1 MRIRI
6 FAIGLALV
14 AYMGFA
20 SCDDDQID
28 APSDGTEQQ
37 DPSDP
42 DNPDDPDTPDTP
54 DNPDNPDD
62 GSDDNTG
69 EDPDP
74 GPFVPPTI
82 TEPLSAE
89 VRTEMTIGK
98 RWNYKNFL
106 SDGSIQESSC
116 IVGGETVV
124 ECQYT
129 DYNAK
134 VLVSCNN
141 GIAGDLDHGTPVWEN
156 NGIVYFLQDCDEAP
170 GIVAAPGS
178 ENGWGFALDHIVNPT
193 EGKIYNGSYHD
204 IKLLSRGTVVFQG
217 VERRAVKV
225 EMLRGQEGQTKIDY
239 WVEGIGSLFGLYVD
253 YSYTRPCGSDHFRYS
268 LELRLMKC
276 YDGDKLIYDYNEW
289 REELYNEIEVFE
301 YAE

>member
-14 AYMGFA
+14 AYMGFT
-20 SCDDDQID
+20 SCDDDQVD

-42 DNPDDPDTPDTP
+42 DNPDNPDTPDTP
-54 DNPDNPDD
+54 DNPDE
-62 GSDDNTG
+62 GSDENKG

-98 RWNYKNFL
+98 RWDYKNFL
-106 SDGSIQESSC
+106 SDGSIKEGSL

-124 ECQYT
+124 ECKDIDYT
-129 DYNAK
+129 AK
-134 VLVSCNN
+134 VLVSYNN
-141 GIAGDLDHGTPVWEN
+141 GIPGDVNHGSPVWEN
-156 NGIVYFLQDCDEAP
+156 NGIVYFLQDCEEAP
-170 GIVAAPGS
+170 GIVVAPGYK
-178 ENGWGFALDHIVNPT
+178 GGDGFALDHIVNPT

-217 VERRAVKV
+217 VERRAAKV
-225 EMLRGQEGQTKIDY
+225 EMLRGREGQTKIDY

-253 YSYTRPCGSDHFRYS
+253 YSYTRPCGLDYLKYS
-268 LELRLMKC
+268 LERRLMKC
-276 YDGDKLIYDYNEW
+276 YDGDKLIYDYSEW

-301 YAE
+301 YNE

>member
-6 FAIGLALV
+6 FAIGLALI

-20 SCDDDQID
+20 SCDDDQVD

-42 DNPDDPDTPDTP
+42 DNPDNPDTPDTP

-62 GSDDNTG
+62 GYDDNTG

-98 RWNYKNFL
+98 RWDYKSFL
-106 SDGSIQESSC
+106 SDGRINDYSC

-124 ECQYT
+124 ECKYT

-134 VLVSCNN
+134 VLVSYDN
-141 GIAGDLDHGTPVWEN
+141 GIADDLNHGSPVWEN
-156 NGIVYFLQDCDEAP
+156 NGTVYYLQDLDYP

-178 ENGWGFALDHIVNPT
+178 DNGWGFAVDHIVNPT
-193 EGKIYNGSYHD
+193 EGKIYNGSFHD
-204 IKLLSRGTVVFQG
+204 VKLVSRGTVVLQG

-225 EMLRGQEGQTKIDY
+225 ERLRGRKGQTKIDY
-239 WVEGIGSLFGLYVD
+239 WVEGIGALFGLRVD
-253 YSYTRPCGSDHFRYS
+253 YDYVMPCDFWGYVIETRI
-268 LELRLMKC
+268 MKC

-301 YAE
+301 YNE